1 MELDTLGLD
10 EAPAGKRLSD
20 AAGWNLHLDDWR
32 RMIAYPD
39 SQVFSGRVDGDVVA
53 TTSLVWYDD
62 ICWVGL
68 VLVDPDHQRRGYG
81 SRIMERAMDR
91 ATDRSDRIGLD
102 ATDQGRPIYLDMGFV
117 DVGPVDRWSG
127 TVEGGEPALDVRPL
141 QPDRLDD
148 VVAFDRDVS
157 GADRRDLLEIH
168 LAADRSRGFLVA
180 DGDVRGYAMTF
191 PGREAWQLGPL
202 VATDEEALRSLL
214 AAAGE
219 ALGSTPVVVDAV
231 REESRSEV
239 YEEFGLEAPRSL
251 VRMTYERPRPLL
263 TGDALHAGAGLQ
275 WG

>member
-1 MELDTLGLD
+1 MELDTLALD

-81 SRIMERAMDR
+81 SRIMERAMER

-102 ATDQGRPIYLDMGFV
+102 ATDQGRTIYLDMGFV

-127 TVEGGEPALDVRPL
+127 TVEGGAPPLDVRPL
-141 QPDRLDD
+141 RPDRLDD
-148 VVAFDRDVS
+148 VVAFDRGVS
-157 GADRRDLLEIH
+157 GANRRDLLAMHIV
-168 LAADRSRGFLVA
+168 ADRSRGFLVA
-180 DGDVRGYAMTF
+180 DGNVRGYAMTF
-191 PGREAWQLGPL
+191 PGREAWQFGPV
-202 VATDEEALRSLL
+202 VATDEEVLRSLL

-231 REESRSEV
+231 RRRDRSAIFEE
-239 YEEFGLEAPRSL
+239 YGLGVARSL
-251 VRMTYERPRPLL
+251 TRMTYRRSRELL
-263 TGDALHAGAGLQ
+263 RDDSIHAAAGLQ